1 MHKQTVVE
9 NYDFMGIVRY
19 CLIILGI
26 ALAINESSCV
36 KGDEAIGSQFM
47 NSDVNVKY
55 IDSLTVNFSSFLMD
69 SIISSNKNLAL
80 VGSYVDP
87 ESVFGVTQS
96 TSYVIFNTPGLV
108 SVGNSSGLLGN
119 AVYDSLIL
127 TLKYSGLYYG
137 DTLQPL
143 KFSLHRVNQDIVFP
157 TSSQYLY
164 NTSSFSYDAD
174 SIGEIEILP
183 RPNSDQTVT
192 IKLAGSLGAEF
203 LDKLANGS
211 DELASQDNFVNYFK
225 GIAFVADPTNSS
237 IVGFNINSTSMYMN
251 LYYHNEGDV
260 VNVSRDVQFNPC
272 LLDHQFNHIY
282 SNRTNSPLTKDLSN
296 VPTNSSNTG
305 NYSFVQGGTG
315 IVTRVDFPYLSS
327 LLKYHPNMQVLRA
340 VLVVQ
345 PVVPQNLDYLPSN
358 LNLYFTNKFND
369 FVSIVN
375 DSNGNAEG
383 GNLNVDGV
391 IPSNSTYSWDVT
403 TFVNT
408 VLGTNSSNLN
418 GLLIVPNNYSVSFD
432 HAVIADPL
440 RSHYNTKLILYIASH
455 E

>member
-1 MHKQTVVE
+1 
-9 NYDFMGIVRY
+9 MGIVRY
-19 CLIILGI
+19 CLIVLVI
-26 ALAINESSCV
+26 ALAINETSCV

-55 IDSLTVNFSSFLMD
+55 VDSLTVNLSSYLMD
-69 SIISSNKNLAL
+69 SIVSSNRNVAV

-87 ESVFGVTQS
+87 ESIFGITQS
-96 TSYVIFNTPGLV
+96 TSYVIFNTPGLI
-108 SVGNSSGLLGN
+108 SVGNLSGLQG
-119 AVYDSLIL
+119 APVYDSLIL
-127 TLKYSGLYYG
+127 TLRYSGLYYG

-157 TSSQYLY
+157 TSNQYLY

-174 SIGEIEILP
+174 NIGEVEIFP
-183 RPNSDQTVT
+183 RPNTSDQTVT
-192 IKLAGSLGAEF
+192 IKLASSLGTEL

-211 DELASQDNFVNYFK
+211 DELATQDNFVNFFK
-225 GIAFVADPTNSS
+225 GIAFVADSTNSS
-237 IVGFNINSTSMYMN
+237 IVGFNINSTSMFMN
-251 LYYHNEGDV
+251 LYYHNDGDV
-260 VNVSRDVQFNPC
+260 VKASQEVQFNPC

-282 SNRTNSPLTKDLSN
+282 SNRTNSPLTKDLN
-296 VPTNSSNTG
+296 TVPTNSSNTG

-327 LLKYHPNMQVLRA
+327 LLKYNPNMQVLRA

-345 PVVPQNLDYLPSN
+345 PLVPRNLDYLPSN

-369 FVSIVN
+369 FVSIVS
-375 DSNGNAEG
+375 DSNGNPEG
-383 GNLNVDGV
+383 GNLYVDGV

-408 VLGTNSSNLN
+408 VLGANSKNLN
-418 GLLIVPNNYSVSFD
+418 GLLIVPNNYTISFD
-432 HAVIADPL
+432 HVVIADPL
-440 RSHYNTKLILYIASH
+440 LSHYNTKLILYIASH